1 VSRLRS
7 DPVLAVR
14 SLERHYGELTA
25 LAGIDLTVRSG
36 EMVALVGPN
45 GAGKSTFLGLAAGL
59 LTPSSGTVTV
69 DGSPAGSLEARAA
82 TSFLPD
88 TPSLYDD
95 LNLAEHVE
103 YVARLHGAGEEWEE
117 RAADLLVRL
126 GLADRA
132 ADLPAKFSRGMR
144 QKSSIAL
151 AFVRPFSLLLAD
163 EPFDGLDPGS
173 REAFGA
179 LIDESVAGGAAVIVS
194 THRADVLERAHRCV
208 ALYDGE
214 VSYDGPPAGAD
225 IGELA

>member
-1 VSRLRS
+1 MS
-7 DPVLAVR
+7 DVLVAHE
-14 SLERHYGELTA
+14 LERHYGDLTA
-25 LAGIDLTVRSG
+25 LAGIDVNVAPG

-59 LTPSSGTVTV
+59 LTPSSGSVEV
-69 DGSPAGSLEARAA
+69 AGSPAGTIEARAA

-88 TPSLYDD
+88 SPSLYDD
-95 LNLAEHVE
+95 LSLDEHLE
-103 YVARLHGAGEEWEE
+103 YVARLHGSGEWQE
-117 RAADLLVRL
+117 RAADLLDRL
-126 GLADRA
+126 GLADRS

-151 AFVRPFSLLLAD
+151 AFVREFDLLLAD

-179 LIDESVAGGAAVIVS
+179 LIDDVVAGGAAVVVS
-194 THRADVLERAHRCV
+194 THRADVLERAHRCI
-208 ALYDGE
+208 ALYDGA
-214 VSYDGPPAGAD
+214 VAYDGPPGGAD